1 VARRTL
7 NRSPRR
13 TLARAVSI
21 AFAALLVAAPA
32 ASAGLIMPE
41 SGGSP
46 NANDI
51 STLYKLILAMAIV
64 IFLGVEGIL
73 IWSLF
78 RFRARRGRVAAQI
91 HGNTRL
97 EIGWTIGAAVILVFL
112 TVVTFIKLG
121 SIKNPPAS
129 DIDARGNPVSGEVL
143 FAQTD
148 RPAPPRDSASMNIR
162 VDGQQYVWRFQYPG
176 PKQVFAYEEMVV
188 PVGMTVTLDITS
200 DDVAHSWWIPKLGGK
215 FDAIPGYTN
224 KTWFKA
230 LKAGVYRGQ
239 CAELCGRNHA
249 DMHAQVRAV
258 PFPEYRRWYDRQ
270 AADIQ
275 AARDEAAKQRKQL
288 EAQQAESQ

>member
-1 VARRTL
+1 MARRTL

-13 TLARAVSI
+13 ALARAVPI

-78 RFRARRGRVAAQI
+78 RFRARRGSVAAQI

-97 EIGWTIGAAVILVFL
+97 EIGWTVGAAVILVFL

-176 PKQVFAYEEMVV
+176 PKAVFAYEEMVV

-230 LKAGVYRGQ
+230 LKPGVYRGQ

-249 DMHAQVRAV
+249 DMYAQVRAV

>member
-1 VARRTL
+1 MARRTL

-13 TLARAVSI
+13 ALARAVPI
-21 AFAALLVAAPA
+21 ALAALLVAAPA

-78 RFRARRGRVAAQI
+78 RFRARRGNVAAQI

-97 EIGWTIGAAVILVFL
+97 EIGWTVGAAVILVFL

-148 RPAPPRDSASMNIR
+148 RPAPPRDSASLNIR

-176 PKQVFAYEEMVV
+176 PKAVFAYEEMVV

-230 LKAGVYRGQ
+230 LKPGVYRGQ

-249 DMHAQVRAV
+249 DMYAQVRAV

>member
-13 TLARAVSI
+13 TLARAVPI

-224 KTWFKA
+224 YTWFKIPGK
-230 LKAGVYRGQ
+230 LAGTVFTGQ

-249 DMHAQVRAV
+249 NMTATVRAV
-258 PFPEYRRWYDRQ
+258 TPSEYERWLESRKADIK
-270 AADIQ
+270 AADD
-275 AARDEAAKQRKQL
+275 AAAEQRKQI
-288 EAQQAESQ
+288 EQTTP